1 VPVATSRRARAG
13 RRSEPP
19 VAGRAAAVWRA
30 ACARYGVDPHDVRL
44 AACAPDLLDVAPDE
58 HVPDVAGAAAW
69 LGEEHLAGQ
78 DPALRSREGRFYT
91 PPLLSRCLAEQ
102 VWPYA
107 QGEGIAVDPAC
118 GSGALLV
125 ALVDHALTELSP
137 AAAVRWVVDRVRGT
151 DLDEGAVRICNLAI
165 AIAVLPAW
173 AALDDRARPTLPVFA
188 ELADGL
194 ADRRRACVV
203 LANPPFGRVT
213 LSAAEREPWSDVL
226 YGHAHR
232 PTLFLA
238 AAVRRLSPGG
248 AAAFVLPASL
258 VGGAYYQKLRAFLL
272 DEAPPAWLA
281 FVADREGV
289 FRGGVLQESLLGVFA
304 RRGGSELRP
313 VVERIAINGAVHR
326 APLSSARISG
336 RGRAPWL
343 LPRETDDG
351 PRLVAAEAM
360 THRLAD
366 YGWRV
371 STGPLVWNRHRH
383 QLHRERGPRQLPVIW
398 AGDIEE
404 GAVRLSPRRTLRWCT
419 VEPGQEWLVLDRPAL
434 LLQRT
439 TAPEQ
444 PRRLVGA
451 LLDASTLRRLGGRV
465 VVENHLNVCTCE
477 GDSEL
482 TPDRLYTFLSSD
494 LADRLYRCL
503 TGSVAVSAY
512 ELGSLPLPRPGGWDG
527 P

>member
-1 VPVATSRRARAG
+1 MSVS
-13 RRSEPP
+13 PP
-19 VAGRAAAVWRA
+19 VLPWPTTASSTS
-30 ACARYGVDPHDVRL
+30 
-44 AACAPDLLDVAPDE
+44 
-58 HVPDVAGAAAW
+58 AAW

-78 DPALRSREGRFYT
+78 EPALRSREGRFYT

-107 QGEGIAVDPAC
+107 QGEGLVVDPAC

-125 ALVDHALTELSP
+125 ALVEHARNELSP
-137 AAAVRWVVDRVRGT
+137 AAAVEWVVERVRGT
-151 DLDEGAVRICNLAI
+151 DLDEGGVRICNLAI
-165 AIAVLPAW
+165 ALAVLPAW
-173 AALDDRARPTLPVFA
+173 AELDESSRPTLPPFA
-188 ELADGL
+188 EVSDGL
-194 ADRRRACVV
+194 ADRRGACVV
-203 LANPPFGRVT
+203 VANPPFGRVT
-213 LSAAEREPWSDVL
+213 LSASEREPWSDVL

-238 AAVRRLSPGG
+238 AAIRRLAAGG
-248 AAAFVLPASL
+248 AAGFVLPASL

-304 RRGGSELRP
+304 RHGDTDLTP
-313 VVERIAINGAVHR
+313 AVERIAINGAVHR
-326 APLSSARISG
+326 APLSRARIAG

-351 PRLVAAEAM
+351 PRLVAAETM

-383 QLHRERGPRQLPVIW
+383 QLHAEAAPDRLPVVW
-398 AGDIEE
+398 AGDLED
-404 GAVRLSPRRTLRWCT
+404 GAVRLSARRTLRWCS
-419 VEPGQEWLVLDRPAL
+419 VQPGQEWLVLDRPAL

-451 LLDASTLRRLGGRV
+451 LLDAATLRRLGGRV
-465 VVENHLNVCTCE
+465 VVENHLNVCSCE
-477 GDSEL
+477 GDSQL
-482 TPDRLYTFLSSD
+482 TPDDLFAYLSSH

-512 ELGSLPLPRPGGWDG
+512 ELGSLPLPQPGRWDG